1 MKRELRAVAAAGV
14 LLALSTAAAPS
25 AHAGSVLVDFRD
37 GRSAARVETRQIDGV
52 TYLSLVDLARG
63 VGGARH
69 WNPKTG
75 KLTLAVGTHRIAISS
90 DNSFATVDRAVRNLG
105 RPVRLTRGAF
115 WVPQSFIESVLGPA
129 VNADVSWQPDARTF
143 AFARLGP
150 VVTSIGLESRA
161 DGTAVV
167 LGLNEL
173 ADFVAESA
181 ERGAIEVLVR
191 GGRLVDSLAI
201 LEGEGLVSSVVIAQ
215 ADEGVRADIAAA
227 AEATSFE
234 AELYHDP
241 YRIEILV
248 RSSHDVPFMTPA
260 LRERQG
266 LLPEGRNVLGSWG
279 TDIETVMIDP
289 GHGGRDRGA
298 IGPAGSIEKNAMLAL
313 ARELSRALQGEG
325 FYVFMTRSSDSYV
338 PLDRRAEL
346 SNLATADVFLSLQS
360 DAWHSR
366 SANGFRVVY
375 HAPAPP
381 GWRPH
386 GRSRGAGLRYVEE
399 TGAAVAGGGLEWNHV
414 QDAFR
419 DESRRLATLVHDR
432 MADDLDVAD
441 RGVAARNLAVLAGC
455 AMPAILIE
463 TGFISNGA
471 DEARLADE
479 GFRRN
484 MAQAIARGIA
494 DYRRNLT
501 GRD

>member
-1 MKRELRAVAAAGV
+1 MMRRSGVAAAVV
-14 LLALSTAAAPS
+14 LFALVVASPS
-25 AHAGSVLVDFRD
+25 ARAGSLLVDFSDARP
-37 GRSAARVETRQIDGV
+37 AARVETKQLDGV
-52 TYLSLVDLARG
+52 TYVRLADLARG

-75 KLTLAVGTHRIAISS
+75 KLTLAVGTHRIGISS
-90 DNSFATVDRAVRNLG
+90 DNPFATLDQEVRNLG
-105 RPVRLTRGAF
+105 RPVWLSEGTF

-129 VNADVSWQPDARTF
+129 VNSDVSWHPDARTF
-143 AFARLGP
+143 TFTRLGP
-150 VVTSIGLESRA
+150 VVTSIQLETRQE
-161 DGTAVV
+161 GTAIV

-181 ERGAIEVLVR
+181 ERGAVEVLVT

-201 LEGEGLVSSVVIAQ
+201 LEGEGLVASVIVSQ

-227 AEATSFE
+227 PEATSFE

-248 RSSHDVPFMTPA
+248 RSSHDAPFMAPE
-260 LRERQG
+260 LRGRQG

-279 TDIETVMIDP
+279 TDVETVMIDP
-289 GHGGRDRGA
+289 GHGGRDQGA
-298 IGPAGSIEKNAMLAL
+298 SGPAGSVEKNAMLAL
-313 ARELSRALQGEG
+313 ARELSRALQREG

-346 SNLATADVFLSLQS
+346 SNLAAADVFLSLQC
-360 DAWHSR
+360 DAWYSR
-366 SANGFRVVY
+366 SATGFRVAY

-381 GWRPH
+381 RWRAH
-386 GRSRGAGLRYVEE
+386 GRSRGAGLRYVESA
-399 TGAAVAGGGLEWNHV
+399 GASAGGVLEWDHV

-419 DESRRLATLVHDR
+419 DESERLAALVHDS

-479 GFRRN
+479 GFRRSV
-484 MAQAIARGIA
+484 AEAIARGVA
-494 DYRRNLT
+494 EYRRTLT